1 MTVTRYLFQSSDPYS
16 LQKLN
21 EAVQGLANNDS
32 NLLSVVNDLETY
44 LQTTPFPES
53 GIPRSPDQMKTWID
67 MVYDAASTQERIYS
81 VVSPEVPRYL
91 GEMFH
96 LFDIEPFK
104 SLKEGNGI
112 VNEWAPVLR
121 VFSMLK
127 GMIYLVEDGPDYNSD
142 PVFIKDGQ
150 YFVTSITNEIGHH
163 LLCSEDGTVLIVDK
177 KPVYKELTSEF
188 ITLIEFFLK
197 RLESQKL
204 RTLYRISC
212 FEAGF
217 DSTYSNVSF
226 YDFVNAAFTDNDGYQ
241 TRRLPCGFTQKGEL
255 LFLRTEAGKYRGSSL
270 SPFVPGLTP
279 TSGVEDRIVIDESLL
294 MTPMGVIRIPK
305 CIVKWGDLI
314 TNRESDPDLGDPV
327 VFVGLK
333 IKLSLQKRDS
343 NCTLGT
349 AVPAIVSGSGFNGGI
364 ELLEKSDVLE
374 IENYPHNSPK
384 RTHGILGEYFN
395 NKDLT
400 DKVLERIDDQIS
412 FDWRLTS
419 PDPLIDIETF
429 SVRWTGKINPKTTER
444 YTFHTVCDDG
454 VRLWVD
460 NILLI
465 DHWADTPAEYV
476 GSIDLVAG
484 KQYDIKMEFYE
495 NGGYAQANL
504 FWSTPTIAKEII
516 GKEYLT
522 YHTAKDN
529 LFTVGKWGHENGL
542 LIGYIQKTISDS
554 LPQYTQIQVEV
565 TAKEFF
571 GKTLLS
577 NLLSE
582 NSVTNDEVSYLN
594 KNAQAIDPPPNRLVG
609 ITPRKI
615 LKTIAPQYSDL
626 ELDLD
631 QNILVKLTKTSN
643 LSEWEVVVPLF
654 LHLLKNERPFE
665 IANLNG
671 CTTRFND
678 GWAIRT
684 ISSVQPSLGT
694 ITFDDGNGVP
704 EGFPEDFIG
713 SSMSVY
719 TAEGIINTTI
729 VDRIGDKLARLPSGV
744 VEKIAE
750 GDVVTFDRRKPSA
763 SLDGA
768 YLREASKT
776 NLVDIRPISYRMVD
790 TVVSSSDVGILSPS
804 PTPVEPWYSLQRVK
818 NSDLI
823 KKSVEDYSSTQ
834 KVIESKLRWNYPQK
848 AFFKA
853 SERRDL
859 VQVGEMNSSE
869 LKTFLL
875 RWVAEYDKNSP
886 HDWIAGEGVIIHWPE
901 KSAVTKVGLSR
912 YLPPAVPGQEDGITI
927 ETVEGYG
934 SVPVF
939 TRSLR
944 SGEHYRYPLRFIE
957 QLAFASEKSFQIPG
971 HTKLAGSFNLSPK
984 STWITDPIITVQLYQ
999 TQNVKGS
1006 KQKVLLGS
1014 VDFDW
1019 QRPTS
1024 FTNAKGVFRID
1035 GDARY
1040 EPTSQFLSIN
1050 YNQIIDFTNDEPGTL
1065 VVSFSY
1071 HDLSEIHPVFKFE
1084 YGQLGINPSHL
1095 FDAQPLAL
1103 KNGQFVNI
1111 PDTTM
1116 KLEGITLNNGW
1127 AHLRFDRNDSFTILS
1142 NRGYIKT
1149 RWVLT
1154 GIPVISID
1162 SVSRDSVSGQITD
1175 LSYTSTIVKKDMTV
1189 STLLKEEKR
1198 NKQNYFPC
1206 NLKYGWTDLSQSNIQ
1221 TEEIPFDQSPRFGFY
1236 EVISSLSEDKALTVK
1251 SAIMAFK
1258 ASDVDYRFLTPFT
1271 SSAGMT
1277 EIKSVAVLVNM
1288 KTLETKAFVGVYR
1301 DAVLGTIP
1309 TVIDDEITLSNFTDQ
1324 KTVYIR
1330 DSEITA
1336 DWTLSFAGVLVAIRD
1351 ENMATTPGGDSK
1363 LSLVGYWYDGHTLVE
1378 RGSLFNRIS
1387 SDVIGFDTGLV
1398 FKNIDF
1404 YRVGDVPGYLYRDN
1418 TLLQSNRSR

>member
-1 MTVTRYLFQSSDPYS
+1 MTITQYFFQSSDPYN

-21 EAVQGLANNDS
+21 EAIQGLANNDS
-32 NLLSVVNDLETY
+32 NLLAIVNDLESY

-53 GIPRSPDQMKTWID
+53 GIPRSPDQMKAWID
-67 MVYDAASTQERIYS
+67 MVYDANSTQERIYS
-81 VVSPEVPRYL
+81 VVSPEDPRYL

-104 SLKEGNGI
+104 SLKEGVGI
-112 VNEWAPVLR
+112 VNEWAPILR
-121 VFSMLK
+121 VFSLLK
-127 GMIYLVEDGPDYNSD
+127 GMIYLVQDGPNYNSD

-177 KPVYKELTSEF
+177 KPVYKECSVEF
-188 ITLIEFFLK
+188 ITLIEFFLR

-204 RTLYRISC
+204 RTLYRIGS

-217 DSTYSNVSF
+217 DSTYSNASF
-226 YDFVNAAFTDNDGYQ
+226 YDFVNKAFTDNDGYQ
-241 TRRLPCGFTQKGEL
+241 TKRLPCGFTQKGDL
-255 LFLRTEAGKYRGSSL
+255 LFLRTEAGKYRGASL
-270 SPFVPGLTP
+270 SPFIPGLTP
-279 TSGVEDRIVIDESLL
+279 MSGVEDRIVISESLL

-314 TNRESDPDLGDPV
+314 TNRQQDPNLGDPV

-343 NCTLGT
+343 NYTLGT
-349 AVPAIVSGSGFNGGI
+349 AVPAIVSGNGFNNGV
-364 ELLEKSDVLE
+364 ELLEKSDSLE
-374 IENYPHNSPK
+374 IQNYPYGSHKTIKEN
-384 RTHGILGEYFN
+384 
-395 NKDLT
+395 
-400 DKVLERIDDQIS
+400 LE
-412 FDWRLTS
+412 
-419 PDPLIDIETF
+419 
-429 SVRWTGKINPKTTER
+429 
-444 YTFHTVCDDG
+444 
-454 VRLWVD
+454 
-460 NILLI
+460 
-465 DHWADTPAEYV
+465 
-476 GSIDLVAG
+476 
-484 KQYDIKMEFYE
+484 
-495 NGGYAQANL
+495 
-504 FWSTPTIAKEII
+504 
-516 GKEYLT
+516 
-522 YHTAKDN
+522 
-529 LFTVGKWGHENGL
+529 TVGKWGHENGL
-542 LIGYIQKTISDS
+542 LIGYIQKSISDS
-554 LPQYTQIQVEV
+554 IPQYTQIQIEV

-577 NLLSE
+577 NLISE
-582 NSVTNDEVSYLN
+582 NTIENDEISFLN
-594 KNAQAIDPPPNRLVG
+594 KNSQSIDPPPNRLVG

-615 LKTIAPQYSDL
+615 LKTVSNQYPDL
-626 ELDLD
+626 DFDID

-643 LSEWEVVVPLF
+643 LSEWEVVIPLF
-654 LHLLKNERPFE
+654 LHLLKNENPFE
-665 IANLNG
+665 ISNLNG
-671 CTTRFND
+671 CITRFND

-684 ISSVQPSLGT
+684 ISSIQPSLGT
-694 ITFDDGNGVP
+694 VAFDDGNGDP

-719 TAEGIINTTI
+719 TTEGIINTTI
-729 VDRIGDKLARLPSGV
+729 VDRIGDKLARLPKGI
-744 VEKIAE
+744 VEKISE

-763 SLDGA
+763 SLDGS

-776 NLVDIRPISYRMVD
+776 NLVDIRPLSYRMID
-790 TVVSSSDVGILSPS
+790 TVVSSSDIGILSPS
-804 PTPVEPWYSLQRVK
+804 PTPSEPWYSLQRIK
-818 NSDLI
+818 NTSLI
-823 KKSVEDYSSTQ
+823 QKSIEDYSSTQ
-834 KVIESKLRWNYPQK
+834 KIVESKLRWNYPQK
-848 AFFKA
+848 AFFKS

-859 VQVGEMNSSE
+859 VQVGSMNSSE
-869 LKTFLL
+869 LKSFLL
-875 RWVAEYDKNSP
+875 RWVSEYDKNSP
-886 HDWIAGEGVIIHWPE
+886 HDWIAGESVIIHWPE

-912 YLPPAVPGQEDGITI
+912 YLPPAVPGQEDGITV

-944 SGEHYRYPLRFIE
+944 SGEHYRYPLRFVE

-984 STWITDPIITVQLYQ
+984 STWITDPTITIQLYQ

-1019 QRPTS
+1019 ERPTS
-1024 FTNAKGVFRID
+1024 FTNATGVFRID

-1040 EPTSQFLSIN
+1040 EPQSQFLSIN

-1084 YGQLGINPSHL
+1084 YGQLGISLSHL

-1116 KLEGITLNNGW
+1116 KLEGVSLNDGW
-1127 AHLRFDRNDSFTILS
+1127 AYLRFDRTDSFTILS
-1142 NRGYIKT
+1142 NHGYIKT

-1162 SVSRDSVSGQITD
+1162 AVKRDSVSGQITD
-1175 LSYTSTIVKKDMTV
+1175 LSYSSTIVKKDMTI
-1189 STLLKEEKR
+1189 STLLKDEKR
-1198 NKQNYFPC
+1198 NKQTYFPC

-1221 TEEIPFDQSPRFGFY
+1221 TEEIPFDQSPKFGFY
-1236 EVISSLSEDKALTVK
+1236 EVISSLGEDKSLTVK
-1251 SAIMAFK
+1251 NAVMAFK
-1258 ASDVDYRFLTPFT
+1258 ASDVDYRFLAPFV
-1271 SSAGMT
+1271 SFDGMT
-1277 EIKSVAVLVNM
+1277 EIKSVAILVNM
-1288 KTLETKAFVGVYR
+1288 KTLENKAFVGVYR
-1301 DAVLGTIP
+1301 NAVLGTIP
-1309 TVIDDEITLSNFTDQ
+1309 TVIDDEITLSTFTNQ

-1330 DSEITA
+1330 DSEITS
-1336 DWTLSFAGVLVAIRD
+1336 DWTLSFVGVLVAIRD
-1351 ENMATTPGGDSK
+1351 ESLATISVGDSK
-1363 LSLVGYWYDGHTLVE
+1363 LAVVGYWYNGHTMVE

-1387 SDVIGFDTGLV
+1387 SDVIGFDTGLI
-1398 FKNIDF
+1398 FKNPTF

>member
-1 MTVTRYLFQSSDPYS
+1 MTITRYLFQSSDPYS

-21 EAVQGLANNDS
+21 EAIQGLANNDS
-32 NLLSVVNDLETY
+32 NLLTIVNDLETY

-53 GIPRSPDQMKTWID
+53 GIPRSPDQMRAWID
-67 MVYDAASTQERIYS
+67 MVYDANSTQERIYS
-81 VVSPEVPRYL
+81 VVSPEDPRYL

-121 VFSMLK
+121 VFSLLK
-127 GMIYLVEDGPDYNSD
+127 GMIYLVQDGPNYNSD

-150 YFVTSITNEIGHH
+150 YFVTSITNEIGDH
-163 LLCSEDGTVLIVDK
+163 LLCSEDGTVLIVND
-177 KPVYKELTSEF
+177 KPVYKKNDSEF
-188 ITLIEFFLK
+188 ITLIEFFLR

-204 RTLYRISC
+204 RTLYRLGS

-217 DSTYSNVSF
+217 DSTYSNDSP
-226 YDFVNAAFTDNDGYQ
+226 YDFVNKAFTDDDGNQ
-241 TRRLPCGFTQKGEL
+241 TKRLPCGFTQKGEI

-270 SPFVPGLTP
+270 SPFIPGLTE
-279 TSGVEDRIVIDESLL
+279 TSGVEDRVVIGESLL
-294 MTPMGVIRIPK
+294 MTPMGIIRIPK
-305 CIVKWGDLI
+305 CVVRWGDLI
-314 TNRESDPDLGDPV
+314 TNRQSDPDLGDPI

-333 IKLSLQKRDS
+333 AKISLQKRDL
-343 NCTLGT
+343 NFNQGT
-349 AVPAIVSGSGFNGGI
+349 AVPAIVSGNGFNGGI
-364 ELLEKSDVLE
+364 DLLEKSDVLE
-374 IENYPHNSPK
+374 IENYPYDFHKTNS
-384 RTHGILGEYFN
+384 EN
-395 NKDLT
+395 
-400 DKVLERIDDQIS
+400 
-412 FDWRLTS
+412 
-419 PDPLIDIETF
+419 
-429 SVRWTGKINPKTTER
+429 
-444 YTFHTVCDDG
+444 
-454 VRLWVD
+454 
-460 NILLI
+460 LL
-465 DHWADTPAEYV
+465 
-476 GSIDLVAG
+476 
-484 KQYDIKMEFYE
+484 K
-495 NGGYAQANL
+495 
-504 FWSTPTIAKEII
+504 
-516 GKEYLT
+516 
-522 YHTAKDN
+522 
-529 LFTVGKWGHENGL
+529 VGKWGHENGL
-542 LIGYIQKTISDS
+542 LIGYIQKSISDS
-554 LPQYTQIQVEV
+554 IPQYVQIQIEV
-565 TAKEFF
+565 TTKEFF
-571 GKTLLS
+571 GKEILS

-582 NSVTNDEVSYLN
+582 NIPENDEISYLN
-594 KNAQAIDPPPNRLVG
+594 KSAQSIDLPPNRLVG

-615 LKTIAPQYSDL
+615 LKIISQKYSNL
-626 ELDLD
+626 SLDLD
-631 QNILVKLTKTSN
+631 QNVLVNLTKTSSV
-643 LSEWEVVVPLF
+643 SEWEVVIPMF
-654 LHLLKNERPFE
+654 LHLLKNENPFE
-665 IANLNG
+665 ISNLNG

-694 ITFDDGNGVP
+694 VAFDDGNGNP

-719 TAEGIINTTI
+719 NDEGLINTTI
-729 VDRIGDKLARLPSGV
+729 VDRIGDKLARLPKGI
-744 VEKIAE
+744 VEKISE

-763 SLDGA
+763 SLDGS

-790 TVVSSSDVGILSPS
+790 TTVSSSYVGILSPS
-804 PTPVEPWYSLQRVK
+804 PTPVEPWYSLQRIK
-818 NSDLI
+818 NPGLI
-823 KKSVEDYSSTQ
+823 QKSVDDYSSNQ
-834 KVIESKLRWNYPQK
+834 KIIESKLRWNYPQK

-859 VQVGEMNSSE
+859 IQVGEMDSSE
-869 LKTFLL
+869 LKSFLL
-875 RWVAEYDKNSP
+875 RWVSEYDKNSP

-927 ETVEGYG
+927 ETIEGYG

-944 SGEHYRYPLRFIE
+944 SGEHYRYPLRFVE

-984 STWITDPIITVQLYQ
+984 STWITDPTITIQLYQ

-1019 QRPTS
+1019 ERPTS
-1024 FTNAKGVFRID
+1024 FSNATGVFRID
-1035 GDARY
+1035 GDSRY
-1040 EPTSQFLSIN
+1040 EPQSQFLSIN

-1065 VVSFSY
+1065 VISFSY

-1084 YGQLGINPSHL
+1084 YRQLGINLSHL

-1103 KNGQFVNI
+1103 KSGQFVNI

-1116 KLEGITLNNGW
+1116 KLEGVSLNDGW
-1127 AHLRFDRNDSFTILS
+1127 AYLRFDRSDSFTILA

-1149 RWVLT
+1149 RWILT

-1162 SVSRDSVSGQITD
+1162 AVKRDSISGQITD
-1175 LSYTSTIVKKDMTV
+1175 LSYSSTIVKKDMTI
-1189 STLLKEEKR
+1189 STLLKDEKR
-1198 NKQNYFPC
+1198 NKQTYFPC

-1221 TEEIPFDQSPRFGFY
+1221 TEENPFDQSPKFGFY
-1236 EVISSLSEDKALTVK
+1236 EVINSLNADGSLSVK
-1251 SAIMAFK
+1251 NAVMAFK
-1258 ASDVDYRFLTPFT
+1258 ASDVDYRFLAPFV
-1271 SSAGMT
+1271 SFDGMT
-1277 EIKSVAVLVNM
+1277 EIKSVAILVNM
-1288 KTLETKAFVGVYR
+1288 KTLENKAFVGVYR
-1301 DAVLGTIP
+1301 NAVLGTIP
-1309 TVIDDEITLSNFTDQ
+1309 TVVDDEITLSTFTNQ

-1330 DSEITA
+1330 DSEITV
-1336 DWTLSFAGVLVAIRD
+1336 DWTLSFVGVLVAIRD
-1351 ENMATTPGGDSK
+1351 EYLTTIPGGDSK
-1363 LSLVGYWYDGHTLVE
+1363 LAIVGYWYNGHTLVE

-1398 FKNIDF
+1398 IKNPDF

-1418 TLLQSNRSR
+1418 TLLQSNRGR

>member
-1 MTVTRYLFQSSDPYS
+1 
-16 LQKLN
+16 
-21 EAVQGLANNDS
+21 
-32 NLLSVVNDLETY
+32 
-44 LQTTPFPES
+44 
-53 GIPRSPDQMKTWID
+53 MKTWID

-112 VNEWAPVLR
+112 VNEWPSVLR

-127 GMIYLVEDGPDYNSD
+127 GMIYLVQDGPDHNSD

-163 LLCSEDGTVLIVDK
+163 LLCSEDGTVLIVEGN
-177 KPVYKELTSEF
+177 PVYKELTSEF
-188 ITLIEFFLK
+188 ITLVEFFLK

-270 SPFVPGLTP
+270 SPFIPGLTP
-279 TSGVEDRIVIDESLL
+279 TSGVEDRIVVDESLL

-349 AVPAIVSGSGFNGGI
+349 AVPAIVSGNGFNGGI

-374 IENYPHNSPK
+374 IQNYP
-384 RTHGILGEYFN
+384 
-395 NKDLT
+395 
-400 DKVLERIDDQIS
+400 
-412 FDWRLTS
+412 
-419 PDPLIDIETF
+419 
-429 SVRWTGKINPKTTER
+429 
-444 YTFHTVCDDG
+444 
-454 VRLWVD
+454 
-460 NILLI
+460 
-465 DHWADTPAEYV
+465 YV
-476 GSIDLVAG
+476 AR
-484 KQYDIKMEFYE
+484 
-495 NGGYAQANL
+495 
-504 FWSTPTIAKEII
+504 
-516 GKEYLT
+516 
-522 YHTAKDN
+522 DN
-529 LFTVGKWGHENGL
+529 LKTVGKWGHENGL

-582 NSVTNDEVSYLN
+582 NSFTNDEISYLN
-594 KNAQAIDPPPNRLVG
+594 KNAQSIDPPPNRLVG

-615 LKTIAPQYSDL
+615 LKTVAPQYSDL

-631 QNILVKLTKTSN
+631 QNILVKLTKTTN
-643 LSEWEVVVPLF
+643 LSEWEVVIPLF

-694 ITFDDGNGVP
+694 IAFDDGNGVP

-1127 AHLRFDRNDSFTILS
+1127 AYLRFDRNDSFTILS

-1162 SVSRDSVSGQITD
+1162 SVKRDPISGQITD

-1236 EVISSLSEDKALTVK
+1236 EVISSLSEDKTLTVK

-1309 TVIDDEITLSNFTDQ
+1309 TVVDDEITLSNFTDQ

-1418 TLLQSNRSR
+1418 ILLQSNRSR